1 MKKIL
6 SFLVAVTLMLLP
18 AAGQQNL
25 EKLKKL
31 ETMEQ
36 QAREVTPPDT
46 LVLEEEDVIMA
57 SEESATGDS
66 SVLTTGNAA
75 VNVEDKG
82 DETIIRIGN
91 KGIRISNMDDEA
103 YYDDFHDNDRKTN
116 RRSNFSG
123 HLGGIEL
130 GYNNYMTDFWTT
142 SLEPADNYFDLNT
155 SRSTVFNMIS
165 PNVSLGFTRHFGLVT
180 SLGISFN
187 NYRFDNDNSITVDA
201 DGVVIPYYPL
211 ADDIKKSKLATVYAI
226 LPVIIEA
233 QIPVSRGTAIN
244 IGAGVVGAVKL
255 GSHTKIVYY
264 DNGKQKTKNRDDFSL
279 NLLRYGVTGRLGYE
293 MIQLYG
299 TCYLSS
305 MFEKNKA
312 PELYPFEIGIA
323 LTIND

>member
-1 MKKIL
+1 
-6 SFLVAVTLMLLP
+6 MLLP
-18 AAGQQNL
+18 AAGQENL

-57 SEESATGDS
+57 DEESATVDS
-66 SVLTTGNAA
+66 SVWRIGKSA
-75 VNVEDKG
+75 VTVEDKG
-82 DETIIRIGN
+82 DETIIRIGH
-91 KGIRISNMDDEA
+91 KGVTSSDMDDEA
-103 YYDDFHDNDRKTN
+103 YYGDIKDNDRRTN
-116 RRSNFSG
+116 RKSSFRG
-123 HLGGIEL
+123 HLGGMEL

-142 SLEPADNYFDLNT
+142 SLKPADNYFDLNS
-155 SRSTVFNMIS
+155 SRSMAFNMIG

-180 SLGISFN
+180 SLGLSFN
-187 NYRFDNDNSITVDA
+187 NYRFDNNNSITVDA
-201 DGVVIPYYPL
+201 DGVVIPYYPFV
-211 ADDIKKSKLATVYAI
+211 DDIKKSKLATVYAI

-233 QIPVSRGTAIN
+233 QIPVSHGTAIN

-299 TCYLSS
+299 TCYLST
-305 MFEKNKA
+305 MFEKDKA